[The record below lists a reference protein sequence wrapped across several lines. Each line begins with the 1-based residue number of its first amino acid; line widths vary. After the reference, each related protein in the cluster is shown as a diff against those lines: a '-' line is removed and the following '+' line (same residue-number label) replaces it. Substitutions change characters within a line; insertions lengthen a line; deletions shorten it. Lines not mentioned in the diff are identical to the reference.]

1 MEDRNESYCA
11 SIKNCNKCPH
21 DYSSWPI
28 EKLIETLNKTIDE
41 LKQQKELNKSL
52 KEEFNKEKGNID
64 QLYRTVL
71 SFNKSKMR
79 WW

>member
-1 MEDRNESYCA
+1 MEDRKDSDCLICNNCA
-11 SIKNCNKCPH
+11 LM
-21 DYSSWPI
+21 
-28 EKLIETLNKTIDE
+28 EKLLNKTIDE

-52 KEEFNKEKGNID
+52 KEELNKEKGNID
-64 QLYRTVL
+64 QFYRTVL